1 MIAAYFAILTFSRKM
16 RQGWKDIEFRGL
28 FWSMLVFL
36 FTGTLFY
43 RAIEEWSWID
53 SFYFTVITL
62 TTVGYGDFS
71 PQTDSGKL
79 FTVIYIIMGLGML
92 SSFIIKLATINVPRN
107 ERKRLRSP
115 LLFGSEA
122 EEKEGAETE
131 KKE

>member
-1 MIAAYFAILTFSRKM
+1 MIAAYFALLTFSRKM
-16 RQGWKDIEFRGL
+16 RQGWKDTEFRGL
-28 FWSMLVFL
+28 FWSVLAFL
-36 FTGTLFY
+36 FLGTLFY

-71 PQTDSGKL
+71 PQTDIGKL